1 MIMVFINW
9 VLKLRFHRIALAV
22 IYGFLTKP
30 ILAEES
36 TEHLFGNWT
45 NLNVNGHFGKDSP
58 WLYMASLSVRT
69 TQTTRDSQMSQD
81 YLLSGIVNQDAFGYR
96 FDEHHS
102 VYVGYA
108 FQYTTPPLAR
118 QDTTENRA
126 WEQYTFAMPTS
137 AGKLQL
143 RSRLEQRTVN
153 IGPGAS
159 IRFRELIGL
168 NYPLNKFWS
177 LIASN
182 EAFINLNTVEWGPVG
197 GFDQNRLFLG
207 VGYQLNSMFR
217 TEIGYMNQYIDR
229 DLAYNRV
236 FHLVN
241 LNFVIDI
248 PD

>member
-1 MIMVFINW
+1 MIVGLIRRA
-9 VLKLRFHRIALAV
+9 LGISFHRTAWAV
-22 IYGFLTKP
+22 IASFLTNP
-30 ILAEES
+30 LLADES

-45 NLNVNGHFGKDSP
+45 NISVTGHFGKDSP
-58 WLYMASLSVRT
+58 WLYTANLSLRA
-69 TQTTRDSQMSQD
+69 TQTTRASQMGQD

-102 VYVGYA
+102 VYLGYA

-137 AGKLQL
+137 AGKLQV

-159 IRFRELIGL
+159 VRLRELIGL
-168 NYPLNKFWS
+168 NYPLDKSWS
-177 LIASN
+177 LVASN
-182 EAFINLNTVEWGPVG
+182 EAFFNLNTVDWGPTA
-197 GFDQNRLFLG
+197 GFDQNRLSIG
-207 VGYQLNSMFR
+207 IGYQFNPTFR

-229 DLAYNRV
+229 DLAYDRV
-236 FHLVN
+236 FHLVQV
-241 LNFVIDI
+241 NFVVDI